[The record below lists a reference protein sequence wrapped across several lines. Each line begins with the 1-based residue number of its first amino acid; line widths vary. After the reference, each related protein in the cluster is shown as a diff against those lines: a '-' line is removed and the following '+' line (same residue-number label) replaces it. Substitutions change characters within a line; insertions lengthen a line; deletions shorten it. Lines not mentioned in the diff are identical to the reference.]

1 MIETKDRTTGTVRI
15 HFRDARFLRV
25 FDEAEVVLGA
35 HWVRVIDHNG
45 RLRYAAPTSEVAAVE
60 GAVEGVAPE
69 SILEGPESATVTGPN
84 DGKPTD
90 S

>member
-1 MIETKDRTTGTVRI
+1 MIETKDRTTGMVRL
-15 HFRDARFLRV
+15 HFRDARFLRA

-45 RLRYAAPTSEVAAVE
+45 RLRYAVPTSEVAAVE
-60 GAVEGVAPE
+60 GVALE
-69 SILEGPESATVTGPN
+69 SILEGPGSVTVTGTN